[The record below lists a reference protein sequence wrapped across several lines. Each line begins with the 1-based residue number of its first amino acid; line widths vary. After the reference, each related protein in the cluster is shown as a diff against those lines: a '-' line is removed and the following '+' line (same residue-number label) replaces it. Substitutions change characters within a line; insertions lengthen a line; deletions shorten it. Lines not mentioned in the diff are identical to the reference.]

1 MFNDE
6 KYLAIEKK
14 ISKLQEEYANKKNS
28 GVYTKS
34 YLSVLKEEME
44 NELKNDLQ
52 AYYDGLQANAEDKV
66 EELKKIEAKKLADA
80 KIDPSEEIIRRQD
93 LQMKLDFADDHELV
107 EMVDNYIETG
117 EGNKTELDFLRAE
130 LRKRELKDLK
140 DASYDEKLKSHMKQ
154 NNISEP
160 WKNAP
165 EYQASQEQIA
175 LLSQVRNTG
184 FLHIKEE
191 DTNRM
196 IEVTVE
202 QLKVG
207 YTRPGEYEYKNRV
220 AALDNA

>member
-14 ISKLQEEYANKKNS
+14 MNKLREEYVSKKDS
-28 GVYTKS
+28 AVYSKS
-34 YLSVLKEEME
+34 YISILKEEME

-52 AYYDGLQANAEDKV
+52 AYYDGLQANAEEKV

-80 KIDPSEEIIRRQD
+80 KIDPTEEIVRRQD
-93 LQMKLDFADDHELV
+93 LQMKLDFAEDHELE

-140 DASYDEKLKSHMKQ
+140 DASYDDRLKSYMKQ

-165 EYQASQEQIA
+165 EYQTSQEQIA
-175 LLSQVRNTG
+175 LLNAVRKTG
-184 FLHIKEE
+184 LLHIKEDE
-191 DTNRM
+191 RTR
-196 IEVTVE
+196 TVE
-202 QLKVG
+202 LSIEQPFVG
-207 YTRPGEYEYKNRV
+207 FKAPGEGEYQRRL